1 MTMGSAAEDPLTVHC
16 LSAILTQNETAPRF
30 GHQFRLR
37 YRSGEGAPGK
47 RF

>member
-16 LSAILTQNETAPRF
+16 LSAIQTQNEIPPGFR
-30 GHQFRLR
+30 HQFRLR